1 MDQEGAFRG
10 TGLHDWC
17 GERGIELDF
26 VPAEHHESTGDV
38 ERAIGELRKKMMAH
52 LRNEDVTPRQA
63 AWSMCSAHN
72 HVARVG
78 GFSPAQWALEVEF
91 LTPTIC
97 KLIELMRCT
106 VTSIFDFELN
116 SDIENYKPKPKS
128 AEL

>member
-1 MDQEGAFRG
+1 MRTSTRLPWLQPYFGFPKRIRLDQEGAFRG

-38 ERAIGELRKKMMAH
+38 ERAIGELRKKMVAH

-78 GFSPAQWALEVEF
+78 GFSPAQWAF
-91 LTPTIC
+91 FWTW
-97 KLIELMRCT
+97 
-106 VTSIFDFELN
+106 S
-116 SDIENYKPKPKS
+116 S
-128 AEL
+128 